1 MSWSDC
7 QRCLSPITGK
17 ELQFFL
23 PIETNIFPF
32 SLFFLNWNQGWR
44 DDLWVLSL
52 QWVNFF
58 HSLLPTSSWP
68 GSRPLPQLGKR
79 SGASLGRVTVQPR
92 GGPEEGVT
100 WWQQVQRKPS
110 YDVSPPSHSALPMQE
125 ELSEEWSF
133 VKNPWKVPEQGWLFP
148 RCKVE
153 LSSWLAVGK
162 QSCLSLSKSSHP
174 ISSP

>member
-17 ELQFFL
+17 ELQLFL

-32 SLFFLNWNQGWR
+32 FLFFLNWNQGWW

-52 QWVNFF
+52 QWVNCF
-58 HSLLPTSSWP
+58 HPLLPISSWP
-68 GSRPLPQLGKR
+68 GSRPLLQLGKR
-79 SGASLGRVTVQPR
+79 SGASPGRVTVQPR

-110 YDVSPPSHSALPMQE
+110 CDVSPPSPCSAHAGGAIWRVIFCEKSLKSPWTGMALP
-125 ELSEEWSF
+125 
-133 VKNPWKVPEQGWLFP
+133 
-148 RCKVE
+148 
-153 LSSWLAVGK
+153 
-162 QSCLSLSKSSHP
+162 
-174 ISSP
+174 